1 MIRLTVRSQT
11 HDEAV
16 LQVDGWVSGE
26 EVKILEEEGTRLLE
40 EAHRLVLELRGV
52 QFFDERGIALLQ
64 RWQGERL
71 VLRNGPPFVR
81 ALLEEHGLARS
92 GVPQE

>member
-16 LQVDGWVSGE
+16 LQIDGWVSGE
-26 EVKILEEEGTRLLE
+26 EVKILEQEGTRLLE
-40 EAHRLVLELRGV
+40 EAQQLVLDLRGV
-52 QFFDERGIALLQ
+52 QFVDETGIALLQ
-64 RWQGERL
+64 RWWGERL

-81 ALLEEHGLARS
+81 ALLETHGLVRPD
-92 GVPQE
+92 VPQE